1 MLYDGTVYNL
11 SIVYWFESSVND
23 YNVLSWYCLFFFLH
37 DQNLLAG
44 SKLCIFL

>member
-23 YNVLSWYCLFFFLH
+23 YNVLSWYCLFFF
-37 DQNLLAG
+37 A
-44 SKLCIFL
+44 